1 MPSYK
6 VVFVRLLYN
15 YYQVDFKTNR
25 MPSATKSRKYKYITL
40 IVISAGKCIC
50 RTFCLDNCGSVE
62 LIGHLLLE
70 SSTQVRL

>member
-1 MPSYK
+1 MPPYK
-6 VVFVRLLYN
+6 AVCVRLLYN

-25 MPSATKSRKYKYITL
+25 VPFTTKSRKHKYMTL
-40 IVISAGKCIC
+40 IVISAGKRIC

-62 LIGHLLLE
+62 LTGHLLLK